1 MKKIR
6 TIPFFCPLLLISF
19 FPLMEI
25 SCQIQSDNLETDKN
39 SISIELMSELN
50 RDFSLWYPLSI
61 DTVYGGFFS
70 DIDYKWKL
78 DGTQNKMIVTQ
89 ARHIWSTS
97 NASISYPKD
106 RKLLKIAEH
115 GFLFLKNFMW
125 DKKYRG
131 FYELVDREGKPI
143 KDNGRLIKTAYGNS
157 FAIYGLARY
166 YEASGDTAALNLA
179 KQTFYWLENHSYDSK
194 YGGYFQYVSREG
206 KPFREGYKNTPPK
219 DQNSS
224 IHLLECLTSLYKVWK
239 DELVKDRLSSLLIL
253 IRDKITTE
261 KGYLNLF
268 FTQDWVPVSY
278 RDSSE
283 KVRKQNYYFDHVS
296 FGHDIET
303 AYLMLETSEVLG
315 IEHDTITLMKAK
327 KMVDHTAKNGW
338 DKKHGGIYDGGY
350 YYNDDEYPVI
360 VKHTKEWWAQVEAMN
375 SFLMMADLF
384 PDDSLYYYDMFC
396 RQWNFIKRYLIDEIN
411 GGWYW
416 GGKDEV
422 PKIIYSPKGSIWKA
436 NYHTSRGLINCINRL
451 N

>member
-360 VKHTKEWWAQVEAMN
+360 IKHTKEWWAQVEAMN